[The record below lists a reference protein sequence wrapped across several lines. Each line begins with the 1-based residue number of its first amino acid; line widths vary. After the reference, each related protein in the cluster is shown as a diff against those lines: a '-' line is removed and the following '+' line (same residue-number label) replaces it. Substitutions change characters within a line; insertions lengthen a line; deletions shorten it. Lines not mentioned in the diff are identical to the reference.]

1 MVGTP
6 PACHQVHLT
15 QPLQNMFNR
24 LKLAPKFTLILLL
37 IFIIGSAIGG
47 LVLSRALQHQVESKV
62 AAEGVMLME
71 SMQAVRRYTDQEVLP
86 LLERYENQDE
96 FWPEMIPAYSARR
109 TFELLSEVNQSAGN
123 FNYRYKEA
131 VLNPTNPDDLADE
144 FETALVANFIGNPE
158 TVNQRGYRDLP
169 DQGLV
174 FYSALPISIQ
184 DASCLECHS
193 TPEAAPPA
201 MLAQY
206 GRDNGFN
213 WELDQVL
220 GTQVVYIPAAEVFTG
235 ARQAFSGVMGWF
247 ILIFAIALFCLNALL
262 KPLVVQPVQGLA
274 KLSEKLAADDIQT
287 MDDLAGAEARK
298 LAQVVNRQDELGQ
311 LGSVFQTM
319 VNEVIARQQRL
330 RQQIRDLKIEIDQT
344 RKAKEVEEI
353 VETDYFQSLQQKAQ
367 EFRQRRDHDA
377 E

>member
-1 MVGTP
+1 MLNRLAIRFITR
-6 PACHQVHLT
+6 
-15 QPLQNMFNR
+15 PLQNMFNR
-24 LKLAPKFTLILLL
+24 LKLAPKFTLILLF
-37 IFIIGSAIGG
+37 IFVVGSAIGG
-47 LVLSRALQHQVESKV
+47 LVLSQVLQYQVESKV

-109 TFELLSEVNQSAGN
+109 TFELLAEVNQQAGD
-123 FNYRYKEA
+123 FDYRYKEA

-144 FETALVANFIGNPE
+144 FETALVESFISNPE
-158 TVNQRGYRDLP
+158 TLNQRGYRDLP
-169 DQGLV
+169 NLGSV
-174 FYSALPISIQ
+174 FFSALPISIQ
-184 DASCLECHS
+184 NASCLECHS

-213 WELDQVL
+213 WELNQVL
-220 GTQVVYIPAAEVFTG
+220 GTQIVYIPAEEVITG
-235 ARQAFSGVMGWF
+235 ARQAFSWVMGLF
-247 ILIFAIALFCLNALL
+247 ILIFAIAVFCLNLLL

-311 LGSVFQTM
+311 LGRIFQNM

-330 RQQIRDLKIEIDQT
+330 RQQIRDLTIEIDQT

-353 VETDYFQSLQQKAQ
+353 VETDYFQNLQQKAQ
-367 EFRQRRDHDA
+367 EFRQRKGQDPK
-377 E
+377 

>member
-1 MVGTP
+1 M
-6 PACHQVHLT
+6 
-15 QPLQNMFNR
+15 NMFNR

-37 IFIIGSAIGG
+37 IFAVGSSIGG
-47 LVLSRALQHQVESKV
+47 LALSKALQHQVEDKV
-62 AAEGVMLME
+62 TAEGVMLME

-86 LLERYENQDE
+86 LLERYENADE
-96 FWPEMIPAYSARR
+96 FWPEMVPAYSARR
-109 TFELLSEVNQSAGN
+109 TFELLSETNQSAGE
-123 FNYRYKEA
+123 FEYRYKEA

-144 FETALVANFIGNPE
+144 FERAIVADFRGNP
-158 TVNQRGYRDLP
+158 NAASRSGYRQVP
-169 DQGLV
+169 DRGLF

-184 DASCLECHS
+184 NPSCLACHS

-206 GRDNGFN
+206 GREGGFN
-213 WELDQVL
+213 WQLNEVL
-220 GTQVVYIPAAEVFTG
+220 GTQVVYIPAAEVFEG
-235 ARQAFSGVMGWF
+235 ARQAFSWVMGLF

-274 KLSEKLAADDIQT
+274 KLSEKLGADDIQSAE
-287 MDDLAGAEARK
+287 DLDTAESRK
-298 LAQVVNRQDELGQ
+298 LAKVVNRQDELGQ
-311 LGSVFQTM
+311 LGQVFQKM

-344 RKAKEVEEI
+344 RKAQEVQDI
-353 VETDYFQSLQQKAQ
+353 VETDYFQNLQQKAKK
-367 EFRQRRDHDA
+367 FRNRNEAD